1 MQNMSEMTSTLE
13 SQYENIELLILGAC
27 LVVVVIL
34 YFKIREVMNDFK
46 QTNRENLA
54 HIMAINTFV
63 AADVITI
70 DHYNE
75 IFEMYHNALVSEF
88 FEEEE

>member
-1 MQNMSEMTSTLE
+1 MLITENM
-13 SQYENIELLILGAC
+13 ELLIFG
-27 LVVVVIL
+27 IL
-34 YFKIREVMNDFK
+34 IGLAVALYYKIGKVMDDFQ

-63 AADVITI
+63 AAGAISI

-75 IFEMYHNALVSEF
+75 IFEMYHNALVGA
-88 FEEEE
+88 EEEE

>member
-1 MQNMSEMTSTLE
+1 MLIT
-13 SQYENIELLILGAC
+13 ENIELVILGIC
-27 LVVVVIL
+27 LVLVVKMF
-34 YFKIREVMNDFK
+34 YKIGEVMNDFK

-63 AADVITI
+63 AADVISI

>member
-1 MQNMSEMTSTLE
+1 MKIIDIIRHDNF
-13 SQYENIELLILGAC
+13 ELLILGIC
-27 LVVVVIL
+27 LGLAAML
-34 YFKIREVMNDFK
+34 YFKIGEVMKDFQ

-63 AADVITI
+63 AAGMISI

-75 IFEMYHNALVSEF
+75 MFEMYHNALISA
-88 FEEEE
+88 EEEEE

>member
-1 MQNMSEMTSTLE
+1 MLITENM
-13 SQYENIELLILGAC
+13 ELLIFGILMGLG
-27 LVVVVIL
+27 VML
-34 YFKIREVMNDFK
+34 YYKIGKVMDDFQ

-63 AADVITI
+63 AAGAISI

-75 IFEMYHNALVSEF
+75 IFEMYHNALVGA
-88 FEEEE
+88 EEEEE

>member
-1 MQNMSEMTSTLE
+1 MVITENM
-13 SQYENIELLILGAC
+13 ELLIFG
-27 LVVVVIL
+27 IL
-34 YFKIREVMNDFK
+34 IGLAVALYYKIGKVMDDFQ

-63 AADVITI
+63 AAGTISI

-75 IFEMYHNALVSEF
+75 IFELYHNALIAA
-88 FEEEE
+88 EEEEE

>member
-1 MQNMSEMTSTLE
+1 MLITENM
-13 SQYENIELLILGAC
+13 ELLIFG
-27 LVVVVIL
+27 IL
-34 YFKIREVMNDFK
+34 IGLAVALYYKIGQVMDDFQ

-63 AADVITI
+63 AAGAISI

-75 IFEMYHNALVSEF
+75 IFEMYHNALIGA
-88 FEEEE
+88 EEEEE

>member
-27 LVVVVIL
+27 LVLVVKMF
-34 YFKIREVMNDFK
+34 YKIGEVMNDFK

-63 AADVITI
+63 AADVISI

-75 IFEMYHNALVSEF
+75 IFEMYHNALVGA
-88 FEEEE
+88 EEEE

>member
-1 MQNMSEMTSTLE
+1 MKITDIIYHDNF
-13 SQYENIELLILGAC
+13 ELLIFG
-27 LVVVVIL
+27 IL
-34 YFKIREVMNDFK
+34 AGLAAMLYYKIGQVMDDFQ

-63 AADVITI
+63 AANVISI

-75 IFEMYHNALVSEF
+75 IFEMYHNALVGA
-88 FEEEE
+88 EEEE

>member
-1 MQNMSEMTSTLE
+1 MLITDNL
-13 SQYENIELLILGAC
+13 ELLILGILIGLAVA
-27 LVVVVIL
+27 LYYKIGVV
-34 YFKIREVMNDFK
+34 MDDFQ

-63 AADVITI
+63 AAGMISI

-75 IFEMYHNALVSEF
+75 MFEMYHNALISA
-88 FEEEE
+88 EEEEE

>member
-1 MQNMSEMTSTLE
+1 MIT
-13 SQYENIELLILGAC
+13 ENIELLILGTC
-27 LVVVVIL
+27 LVLVTML

-63 AADVITI
+63 AADVIAI

>member
-1 MQNMSEMTSTLE
+1 MSVLITENM
-13 SQYENIELLILGAC
+13 ELLIFGILIGLAVA
-27 LVVVVIL
+27 LYYKIGVV
-34 YFKIREVMNDFK
+34 MDDFQ

-63 AADVITI
+63 AAGMISI

-75 IFEMYHNALVSEF
+75 MFEMYHNALISA
-88 FEEEE
+88 EEEEE

>member
-1 MQNMSEMTSTLE
+1 MLITENM
-13 SQYENIELLILGAC
+13 ELLIFGILIGLA
-27 LVVVVIL
+27 VVL
-34 YFKIREVMNDFK
+34 YYKIGKVMDDFQ

-63 AADVITI
+63 AAGTISI

>member
-1 MQNMSEMTSTLE
+1 MKIIDIIRHDNFA
-13 SQYENIELLILGAC
+13 LLILGIC
-27 LVVVVIL
+27 LGLAAML
-34 YFKIREVMNDFK
+34 YFKIGEVMKDFQ

-63 AADVITI
+63 AAGAISI

-75 IFEMYHNALVSEF
+75 IFEMYHNALIGA
-88 FEEEE
+88 EEEEE